1 MDTISHI
8 KRKFLDMNI
17 SEYKE
22 LLAYEFLWSKENS
35 SLKRISQS
43 LNNGSLLA
51 SEKLKEEMFFNEA
64 DFCEIDNAL
73 KDRAKTFSVL
83 FKNDEKFPKGLLNVK
98 YPLGMLYYKG
108 NLNLL
113 KTICVSVV
121 GSRHVSPKG
130 KIRTEKLV
138 KELDSNV
145 TIVSGLAKGVDTAA
159 LTTAINLGKNV
170 IGVIGTPI
178 DHYYPKENK
187 ELQDEIATN
196 HLLISQVPLYKYDKQ
211 SFVTKR
217 LYFPERNVVMAA
229 ISNATIIVEASE
241 TSGTHSQAK
250 ACFDLGK
257 KLFILNSCFEN
268 RDITWP
274 AKYLE
279 KGAVRVKTITDIKN
293 LTD

>member
-1 MDTISHI
+1 
-8 KRKFLDMNI
+8 MNTK
-17 SEYKE
+17 EYKE

-35 SLKRISQS
+35 TLKKMSLT

-51 SEKLKEEMFFNEA
+51 SEKLKEEMFFDDAELY
-64 DFCEIDNAL
+64 EIDNAL
-73 KDRAKTFSVL
+73 KERAKAFSVL
-83 FKNDEKFPKGLLNVK
+83 FKNDERFPKGLLNVK
-98 YPLGMLYYKG
+98 YPLGMFYYKG
-108 NLNLL
+108 NLDLL
-113 KTICVSVV
+113 KNVCVSVV

-130 KIRTEKLV
+130 KIRTEKLI
-138 KELDSNV
+138 KELHSNT

-159 LTTAINLGKNV
+159 LTTAISLGKKV

-211 SFVTKR
+211 SFVTKK

-229 ISNATIIVEASE
+229 ISDATIIVEASE

-268 RDITWP
+268 HEITWP
-274 AKYLE
+274 TQYLE
-279 KGAVRVKTITDIKN
+279 KGAVRVRAITDIKI
-293 LTD
+293 LKD

>member
-1 MDTISHI
+1 
-8 KRKFLDMNI
+8 MNTK
-17 SEYKE
+17 EYKE

-35 SLKRISQS
+35 TLKKMSLT

-51 SEKLKEEMFFNEA
+51 SEKLKEEMFFDDAELY
-64 DFCEIDNAL
+64 EIDNAL
-73 KDRAKTFSVL
+73 KERAKAFSVL
-83 FKNDEKFPKGLLNVK
+83 FKNDERFPKGLLNVK
-98 YPLGMLYYKG
+98 YPLGMFYYKG
-108 NLNLL
+108 NLDLL
-113 KTICVSVV
+113 KNVCVSVV

-130 KIRTEKLV
+130 KIRTEKLI
-138 KELDSNV
+138 KELHSNT

-159 LTTAINLGKNV
+159 LTTAISLGKKV

-211 SFVTKR
+211 SFVTKK

-229 ISNATIIVEASE
+229 ISDATIIVEASE

-268 RDITWP
+268 HEITWP
-274 AKYLE
+274 TKYLE
-279 KGAVRVKTITDIKN
+279 KGAVRVRAITDIKI
-293 LTD
+293 LKD